1 MSNIYIN
8 LSATT
13 ANTDILKDEITF
25 KSDPTITFVLTGVDE
40 RANQALTLDINWGDG
55 SDTSFNQ
62 KDLVFNYKK
71 ESIFNEMLHGKVGG
85 TILDTYEH
93 TYMPSTSSFAT
104 SLTAQFLVHY
114 NNGFYANIL
123 QPIKLVRESYYDNIQ
138 KLGIQST
145 QMTGTSGSNTVANLE
160 SKFDKTTYVTY
171 LNNWLYK

>member
-13 ANTDILKDEITF
+13 ASTDVLKDEITF

-85 TILDTYEH
+85 TILDEYEH
-93 TYMPSTSSFAT
+93 TYTPSTSSFAT
-104 SLTAQFLVHY
+104 SLTAQFLIHY
-114 NNGFYANIL
+114 NNGFYANIF

-145 QMTGTSGSNTVANLE
+145 QMVGTSGSNTVANLA
-160 SKFDKTTYVTY
+160 SKFDERTYVTY
-171 LNNWLYK
+171 LNN

>member
-1 MSNIYIN
+1 MSNIYID
-8 LSATT
+8 LPATT
-13 ANTDILKDEITF
+13 ASSDILKSEITF

-93 TYMPSTSSFAT
+93 TYVPSTSSFAT
-104 SLTAQFLVHY
+104 SLTAQFLVHF
-114 NNGFYANIL
+114 NNGFYANVF

-145 QMTGTSGSNTVANLE
+145 QMVGTSGSNTVANLE

-171 LNNWLYK
+171 LNN

>member
-13 ANTDILKDEITF
+13 ANTDVLKDEITF
-25 KSDPTITFVLTGVDE
+25 KSDPTITFVLTGIDE
-40 RANQALTLDINWGDG
+40 VANQALTLDINWGDG
-55 SDTSFNQ
+55 SDINFNQ

-71 ESIFNEMLHGKVGG
+71 ESIFNEMLYGKLGG
-85 TILDTYEH
+85 TILDSYDH
-93 TYMPSTSSFAT
+93 TYVPLTSSFTT
-104 SLTAQFLVHY
+104 SLTAQFLIHY

-145 QMTGTSGSNTVANLE
+145 QMVGTSGSNTIANLE
-160 SKFDKTTYVTY
+160 SRFDKRTYVTY
-171 LNNWLYK
+171 LNN

>member
-114 NNGFYANIL
+114 NNGFYANIF

-145 QMTGTSGSNTVANLE
+145 QMVGTSGSNTVANLE

-171 LNNWLYK
+171 LNN

>member
-1 MSNIYIN
+1 MSNIFIT
-8 LSATT
+8 LSANTENTT
-13 ANTDILKDEITF
+13 ILKDEIAF

-40 RANQALTLDINWGDG
+40 TANQALTLDINWGDG
-55 SDTSFNQ
+55 SETNFNQ

-71 ESIFNEMLHGKVGG
+71 ESIFNEMLYGKVGG

-93 TYMPSTSSFAT
+93 TYVPSTSSFAT

-114 NNGFYANIL
+114 NNGFYANIF

-145 QMTGTSGSNTVANLE
+145 QMTGVSGSNTVANLE
-160 SKFDKTTYVTY
+160 SKFDKRTYVTY
-171 LNNWLYK
+171 VNN

>member
-1 MSNIYIN
+1 MSNIFIT
-8 LSATT
+8 LSANTENTT
-13 ANTDILKDEITF
+13 ILKDEIAF

-40 RANQALTLDINWGDG
+40 TANQALTLDINWGDG
-55 SDTSFNQ
+55 SETNFNQ

-71 ESIFNEMLHGKVGG
+71 ESIFNEMLYGKVGG

-93 TYMPSTSSFAT
+93 TYVPSTSSFAT

-114 NNGFYANIL
+114 NNGFYANIF

-145 QMTGTSGSNTVANLE
+145 QMTGVSGSNTVANLE
-160 SKFDKTTYVTY
+160 SKFDKRTYVTY
-171 LNNWLYK
+171 LNN

>member
-1 MSNIYIN
+1 MSTIYIN

-13 ANTDILKDEITF
+13 ENTDVLKEEITF
-25 KSDPTITFVLTGVDE
+25 KGDPTITFILTGIE
-40 RANQALTLDINWGDG
+40 EKANQALTLDVNWGDG
-55 SDTSFNQ
+55 TDISFNQ

-85 TILDTYEH
+85 TILDSYDH
-93 TYMPSTSSFAT
+93 TYDTFTSSFAT

-114 NNGFYANIL
+114 NNGFYANIF

-145 QMTGTSGSNTVANLE
+145 QMTGASGSNTVANLE
-160 SKFDKTTYVTY
+160 SKFDQRTYVTY
-171 LNNWLYK
+171 LNN

>member
-8 LSATT
+8 HSATA
-13 ANTDILKDEITF
+13 ANTDVLKEEITF
-25 KSDPTITFVLTGVDE
+25 KSDPTITFVLTGIE
-40 RANQALTLDINWGDG
+40 EGANQALTLDINWGDG

-71 ESIFNEMLHGKVGG
+71 ESIFNEMLYGKVGG
-85 TILDTYEH
+85 TILDSYEH
-93 TYMPSTSSFAT
+93 SYVPSTSSFAT

-114 NNGFYANIL
+114 NNGFYANIF

-145 QMTGTSGSNTVANLE
+145 QMTGVSGSNTVANLE
-160 SKFDKTTYVTY
+160 SKFDRRTYVTY
-171 LNNWLYK
+171 LNN

>member
-13 ANTDILKDEITF
+13 ANTDVLKDEITF
-25 KSDPTITFVLTGVDE
+25 KSDPTITFVLTGIDE
-40 RANQALTLDINWGDG
+40 EANQALTLDINWGDG
-55 SDTSFNQ
+55 SDTNFNQ

-71 ESIFNEMLHGKVGG
+71 ESIFNEMLYGKVGG

-93 TYMPSTSSFAT
+93 TYVPSTSSFAT
-104 SLTAQFLVHY
+104 SLTAQFLIHY

-145 QMTGTSGSNTVANLE
+145 QMTGASGSNTVANLE
-160 SKFDKTTYVTY
+160 SKFDQRTYVTY
-171 LNNWLYK
+171 LNN

>member
-13 ANTDILKDEITF
+13 SSYDVLKEEITF

-85 TILDTYEH
+85 TILDTYDH

-114 NNGFYANIL
+114 NNGFYSNIF

-145 QMTGTSGSNTVANLE
+145 QMVGTSGSNTVANLE
-160 SKFDKTTYVTY
+160 SKFSETTYVTY
-171 LNNWLYK
+171 LNN